1 MRIAVVCSDLGI
13 RVPGDKGASIHLQSI
28 SKAFAAIGHDVLLVG
43 VAGHGD
49 PPDGLQTRLMTH
61 PGRSAGLR
69 REIRK
74 LRFTERFE
82 RQNRGALNE
91 FDPHLVYERLAL
103 FGTAGRRLAK
113 ACGATHVVEVNAL
126 LSVEEQQWRGLR
138 LSRVATSRERSVLD
152 HAALRVAVSD
162 EVASQIDEASP
173 GGRTVVVPNGVER
186 GLFAELPS
194 PSSARAAFGLPV
206 DATIVGFTGA
216 LRPWHGI
223 EVALE
228 ALTTLADRTILAV
241 AGDGPLRP
249 ELEALARRL
258 GVADRV
264 RWFGRVPHDRIPT
277 FLATV
282 DVAIAP
288 YPELASFAFSPLK
301 LYEYLAAGVPVVAS
315 DVGQVRGVLAD
326 GALGALTT
334 PGDPS
339 ELADAIRAVTTNPA
353 PARARAA
360 HARDVALEHH
370 GWEQRAAEILR
381 QTQDTEVALAR

>member
-28 SKAFAAIGHDVLLVG
+28 SKAFAAIGHEVLLVG

-49 PPDGLQTRLMTH
+49 PPEGLRTRLMAH
-61 PGRSAGLR
+61 PGRSAGVR
-69 REIRK
+69 REVRK
-74 LRFTERFE
+74 LRFTERFVHH
-82 RQNRGALNE
+82 NREAMYE
-91 FDPHLVYERLAL
+91 FDPHIVYERLAL
-103 FGTAGRRLAK
+103 FGTAGRRLAD

-138 LSRVATSRERSVLD
+138 LSRLATIRERSVLH

-162 EVASQIDEASP
+162 EIARQIEGASP

-186 GLFAELPS
+186 ELFAELPS
-194 PSSARAAFGLPV
+194 LRSARAEFDLPV
-206 DATIVGFTGA
+206 DSTIVGFTGA
-216 LRPWHGI
+216 LRPWHGL

-228 ALTTLADRTILAV
+228 ALTTLPEPTMLAIV
-241 AGDGPLRP
+241 GDGPLRA
-249 ELEALARRL
+249 ELEALALRL
-258 GVADRV
+258 GVAHRV
-264 RWFGRVPHDRIPT
+264 RWLGRVPHDRVPT
-277 FLATV
+277 FLAAL

-326 GALGALTT
+326 GVLGSLTT
-334 PGDPS
+334 PGDAR
-339 ELADAIRAVTTNPA
+339 ELADAIRAVTTERV

-360 HARDVALEHH
+360 RARNVALEHH
-370 GWEQRAAEILR
+370 GWEQRATEIVR
-381 QTQDTEVALAR
+381 QTLEAEVALAR